1 METHFELMQQARA
14 DVTREKLAADL
25 KAVMRDAEELMNLT
39 ASLADDKISG
49 VRTRLA
55 AALTSAKA
63 TCHWWEDSTVQAAK
77 ATDRVLREHPYE
89 SVGLAF
95 GLGLLMGVLLG
106 RR

>member
-1 METHFELMQQARA
+1 METHFELMQQARS

-25 KAVMRDAEELMNLT
+25 KAVMRDAEELLNLT
-39 ASLADDKISG
+39 ASLADEKISE

-55 AALTSAKA
+55 AAMASAQA
-63 TCHWWEDSTVQAAK
+63 SCRRLEDSTVLAAK
-77 ATDRVLREHPYE
+77 ATDRVIREHPYQ